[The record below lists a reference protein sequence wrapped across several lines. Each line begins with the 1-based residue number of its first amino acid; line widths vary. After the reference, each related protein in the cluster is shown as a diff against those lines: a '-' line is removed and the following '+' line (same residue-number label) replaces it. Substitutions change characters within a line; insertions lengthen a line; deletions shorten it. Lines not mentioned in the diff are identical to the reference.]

1 MHHFTATVT
10 AYYSRICVYVCDVL
24 VCIAHVIWKLYF
36 QSSLFFVWFC
46 FLLHFLPTISMLKV
60 ISNYEL
66 CKLTEQHLSAR
77 NWCNCF
83 PLYFCKKIKHLRS
96 SLSWLWINQSFTKRF
111 CALIYIYF
119 LLGRADLRQ
128 SPLRITE
135 EPELLSMLVPFLYLN
150 LKLTHKYNVISNE
163 KSENGTFIMKYHHHI
178 KFCISWKL

>member
-10 AYYSRICVYVCDVL
+10 AYCSRICVYVCDVL

-111 CALIYIYF
+111 CALIYIF
-119 LLGRADLRQ
+119 SARQ
-128 SPLRITE
+128 SWFTPISVENNERTRTIIHAGAVFV
-135 EPELLSMLVPFLYLN
+135 S
-150 LKLTHKYNVISNE
+150 KLEIDTQI
-163 KSENGTFIMKYHHHI
+163 
-178 KFCISWKL
+178 